1 MVLRFTMAEFRKIQS
16 NDKILFGVL
25 IAIIIFN
32 SMIPR
37 VIEGLPSS
45 GSIYNVTTPKIVT
58 STSGNAPTAG
68 DGVLSISGSFRTG
81 VAIANGNVLIF
92 EFPIRYF
99 AKPAAATLDG
109 TVVPVKINITQGTGA
124 GSTVITN
131 LNASSTFGD
140 LVGST
145 PKLTFTILSGT
156 SAIPA
161 NTTDATSKDYEFI
174 ISSNST
180 TAGSEMFKFGPD
192 QIEQTPNGFKISA
205 ALTTTA
211 TTNDLATAGSAGM
224 PILYK
229 PNAASSASTSMN
241 ARQQGIINNIARI
254 QMIEKQL
261 LGKLNTDISATDRS
275 EIVAQINDLA
285 KARGDLYN
293 NMNDFSSQI
302 ELVASERRNALVQ
315 NSVAVNVIRNQI
327 ANSSNTLDGLQ
338 QDKSNKMRLVEINNY
353 YGKKYEFQT
362 DIMKIIILTCVP
374 VLVISILLKKG
385 FIPNL
390 IATGLI
396 ILIIA
401 AGVIAVARKVMDL
414 NRRNRFNFDQ
424 YDHPFNP
431 YAVSVTTTKKETTNL
446 ANLNEISMDY
456 SCIGSNCCTEKTTV
470 WNPSEGKCFPAPA
483 KTATATPATDTPVP
497 PPVLNTY
504 GVPI

>member
-25 IAIIIFN
+25 IAVIIFN

-37 VIEGLPSS
+37 VVEGLPP
-45 GSIYNVTTPKIVT
+45 GSIYNVMTPKIVT

-68 DGVLSISGSFRTG
+68 DGVVSISGSFRTS
-81 VAIANGNVLIF
+81 VAIAAGNVLIF
-92 EFPIRYF
+92 EFPRGYF
-99 AKPAAATLDG
+99 AKPAADTLDA
-109 TVVPVKINITQGTGA
+109 TVVPVKINITRNSPTPA
-124 GSTVITN
+124 IASEALST
-131 LNASSTFGD
+131 STFGA
-140 LVGST
+140 LTGST
-145 PKLTFTILSGT
+145 PKLMFTIGT
-156 SAIPA
+156 AIPA
-161 NTTDATSKDYEFI
+161 NTAEATSRNYEFT
-174 ISSNST
+174 ISSST

-192 QIEQTPNGFKISA
+192 QIEQTQNGFKISA
-205 ALTTTA
+205 ASTA
-211 TTNDLATAGSAGM
+211 GASPSVVATAGSAGM

-229 PNAASSASTSMN
+229 QDTNAATSAASGMN

-254 QMIEKQL
+254 QTIEKQL
-261 LGKLNTDISATDRS
+261 LGKLNTAMDAEERS

-302 ELVASERRNALVQ
+302 ETVASERRNALVQ
-315 NSVAVNVIRNQI
+315 NNVAVNVIRDQI
-327 ANSSNTLDGLQ
+327 TNSSNTLDGLQ
-338 QDKSNKMRLVEINNY
+338 QEKSNKLRLVEINNY

-396 ILIIA
+396 IIIIA
-401 AGVIAVARKVMDL
+401 AGVIAVARKVIDL
-414 NRRNRFNFDQ
+414 NRRNNFNFDQ

-431 YAVSVTTTKKETTNL
+431 YAVSVTKRESTNL
-446 ANLNEISMDY
+446 AEINRMENPFLCVGPS
-456 SCIGSNCCTEKTTV
+456 CCTDTSTV
-470 WNPSEGKCFPAPA
+470 WDNGTKKCIKAS
-483 KTATATPATDTPVP
+483 P
-497 PPVLNTY
+497 P
-504 GVPI
+504 

>member
-25 IAIIIFN
+25 IAVIIFN

-37 VIEGLPSS
+37 VIEGLPGS
-45 GSIYNVTTPKIVT
+45 GAIYNVDTPKFVT
-58 STSGNAPTAG
+58 STSGNAATAG
-68 DGVLSISGSFRTG
+68 DGVRSISGSFQTS
-81 VAIANGNVLIF
+81 VAIAKGNVLIF
-92 EFPIRYF
+92 EFPKGYF
-99 AKPAAATLDG
+99 AKPTTATDESA
-109 TVVPVKINITQGTGA
+109 VVPVKINITRNAVAVTEVPSTG
-124 GSTVITN
+124 
-131 LNASSTFGD
+131 TFGM

-145 PKLTFTILSGT
+145 PKLKFTIT
-156 SAIPA
+156 TPIPA
-161 NTTDATSKDYEFI
+161 DTDYEFT
-174 ISSNST
+174 ISST
-180 TAGSEMFKFGPD
+180 TSGSDMFKFGPD
-192 QIEQTPNGFKISA
+192 QIEQTANGFKISVA
-205 ALTTTA
+205 STTTME
-211 TTNDLATAGSAGM
+211 TNDIATAGSAGM
-224 PILYK
+224 PLLYK
-229 PNAASSASTSMN
+229 PNAASSSASGMN
-241 ARQQGIINNIARI
+241 TRQQGIIANIARI
-254 QMIEKQL
+254 QDIEKQL
-261 LGKLNTDISATDRS
+261 LAKLNTDISATDRS
-275 EIVAQINDLA
+275 EIVAQINNLA
-285 KARGDLYN
+285 QARGDLYN
-293 NMNDFSSQI
+293 NMNDFSSQL
-302 ELVASERRNALVQ
+302 ETVASERRNALVQ

-374 VLVISILLKKG
+374 VLVVSILLKKG

-446 ANLNEISMDY
+446 SELNDLALDY
-456 SCIGSNCCTEKTTV
+456 SCIGSNCCTETTTV
-470 WNPSEGKCFPAPA
+470 WNPSEGKCFPRS
-483 KTATATPATDTPVP
+483 ATDKPVTDKSTL

-504 GVPI
+504 GMPI

>member
-37 VIEGLPSS
+37 VIEGLSP
-45 GSIYNVTTPKIVT
+45 GSIYNVITPKIVT

-68 DGVLSISGSFRTG
+68 DGVLSISGSFRTS
-81 VAIANGNVLIF
+81 VAIANGHVLIF
-92 EFPIRYF
+92 EFPRGYF
-99 AKPAAATLDG
+99 AKPTAATTDA
-109 TVVPVKINITQGTGA
+109 TVVPVKINITQTTGTT
-124 GSTVITN
+124 STPIITD
-131 LNASSTFGD
+131 LIAATTSTFGV
-140 LVGST
+140 LAGST
-145 PKLTFTILSGT
+145 PKLMFTIGT
-156 SAIPA
+156 AAIPA
-161 NTTDATSKDYEFI
+161 NTSDATSRDYQFT
-174 ISSNST
+174 ISSSST

-192 QIEQTPNGFKISA
+192 QIEQTQNGFKIGA
-205 ALTTTA
+205 ASTATA
-211 TTNDLATAGSAGM
+211 TTSDIATSGSAGM

-302 ELVASERRNALVQ
+302 EMVASERRNALVQ
-315 NSVAVNVIRNQI
+315 NSVAVNVIRDQI

-374 VLVISILLKKG
+374 VLVVSILLKKG

-431 YAVSVTTTKKETTNL
+431 YAVSVTTTNKETTNL
-446 ANLNEISMDY
+446 ADLNEISMDY
-456 SCIGSNCCTEKTTV
+456 SCIGSNCCTETTTV
-470 WNPSEGKCFPAPA
+470 WNPSEGKCFPRS
-483 KTATATPATDTPVP
+483 ATDKPVTDKPTP
-497 PPVLNTY
+497 PPVLNTN
-504 GVPI
+504 GIPS